1 MRSNAVIIPFYKPS
15 LTTIE
20 AIALQQCFKVLHK
33 HPVIAIAPNKLD
45 LSFVSEQYAFS
56 DVIRFDDDFFND
68 IYGYN
73 QLMISP
79 LFYQSF
85 ASFSFILIY
94 QPDAFVFEDKL
105 DYWCSQ
111 GYDYIGAPWL
121 DERIH
126 HNIFVQLKKS
136 IKKSIHT
143 KYNFKRSGFP
153 SRHQF
158 INTVGNGGFSL
169 RRVNKFYEL
178 SIAFKDAANAYIDH
192 RNSSYNED
200 RFWSVEV
207 NRKKRLLNIPDYKTA
222 LHFSFET
229 FPENAYELTGHTLP
243 FGCHAWDEFTDF
255 WRPFFKEQGYKI

>member
-1 MRSNAVIIPFYKPS
+1 MRSNAVIVPFYKPS

-20 AIALQQCFKVLHK
+20 AIALEQCFKVLHH
-33 HPVIAIAPNKLD
+33 HPIIVIAPNKLD
-45 LSFVSEQYAFS
+45 ISFVSKQYRFS
-56 DVIRFDDDFFND
+56 DVIRFNDNFFND
-68 IYGYN
+68 INGYN

-79 LFYQSF
+79 LFYK
-85 ASFSFILIY
+85 SFSSYSYILIY
-94 QPDAFVFEDKL
+94 QLDAFVFEDKL
-105 DYWCSQ
+105 DYWCRQ

-121 DERIH
+121 DETIH
-126 HNIFVQLKKS
+126 HNIFTRIKKN

-143 KYNFKRSGFP
+143 KFNFKRSGFP

-158 INTVGNGGFSL
+158 VNTVGNGGFSL
-169 RRVNKFYEL
+169 RRVSKFYEL
-178 SIAFKDAANAYIDH
+178 SIAFKDDAQQYLGH
-192 RNSSYNED
+192 LNSSYNED

-207 NRKKRLLNIPDYKTA
+207 NRKKRLLNIPGYKKA

-229 FPENAYELTGHTLP
+229 FPDNAYELTSHELP